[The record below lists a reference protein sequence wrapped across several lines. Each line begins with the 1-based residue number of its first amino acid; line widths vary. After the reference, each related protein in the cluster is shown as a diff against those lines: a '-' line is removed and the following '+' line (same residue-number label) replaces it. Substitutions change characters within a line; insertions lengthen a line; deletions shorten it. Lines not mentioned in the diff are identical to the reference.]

1 MVETMKDIQTLFKNK
16 SVMIFDMDG
25 TLIDSV
31 GIWNAVDETFI
42 QTIRNDG
49 STIIKED
56 IQTNRD
62 RVITLNYDQID
73 PYGCYFLYLKDLY
86 QSSYGLDQLHRLR
99 YAIADQYLK
108 TKVDYKPNADR
119 FIKLLKSKGY
129 HLAIATTTKRRNMD
143 IYRTVNTNIISKANI
158 DDYFEVVY
166 TREDATRIKPD
177 PQIYLK
183 VMDDFGVTNDQC
195 LIFEDSLIGI
205 QAAVAAGMDSI
216 VIHDPYSEQDK
227 DQLMALADAYVSG
240 YDALISCIE

>member
-1 MVETMKDIQTLFKNK
+1 M
-16 SVMIFDMDG
+16 
-25 TLIDSV
+25 
-31 GIWNAVDETFI
+31 
-42 QTIRNDG
+42 
-49 STIIKED
+49 
-56 IQTNRD
+56 
-62 RVITLNYDQID
+62 
-73 PYGCYFLYLKDLY
+73 
-86 QSSYGLDQLHRLR
+86 HRLR
-99 YAIADQYLK
+99 YEIADRYLK
-108 TKVDYKPNADR
+108 EKVDYKPHADR

-166 TREDATRIKPD
+166 TREDATKIKPD

-195 LIFEDSLIGI
+195 LVFEDSLIGI

-227 DQLMALADAYVSG
+227 DRLMALADAYVSG

>member
-1 MVETMKDIQTLFKNK
+1 ME
-16 SVMIFDMDG
+16 
-25 TLIDSV
+25 
-31 GIWNAVDETFI
+31 
-42 QTIRNDG
+42 
-49 STIIKED
+49 
-56 IQTNRD
+56 
-62 RVITLNYDQID
+62 
-73 PYGCYFLYLKDLY
+73 
-86 QSSYGLDQLHRLR
+86 
-99 YAIADQYLK
+99 
-108 TKVDYKPNADR
+108 
-119 FIKLLKSKGY
+119 
-129 HLAIATTTKRRNMD
+129 

-183 VMDDFGVTNDQC
+183 VMNDFGVTNDQC

-205 QAAVAAGMDSI
+205 QAAMVAGMDSI